1 MVFDANRF
9 LDAQAPVYDQVLA
22 ELQAG
27 RKKSH
32 WMWFIFP
39 QIRGLGRSFMAER
52 YAIFDVCEA
61 RAYLAHPLL
70 GTRLVECAQTLL
82 AHGDQSI
89 REIIGSPDDLKL
101 RSSMTL
107 FLAAQPDGPE
117 ASVFGRVLASFFEG
131 HQDDTT
137 LRLIAERDN
146 CAELT

>member
-1 MVFDANRF
+1 
-9 LDAQAPVYDQVLA
+9 
-22 ELQAG
+22 
-27 RKKSH
+27 
-32 WMWFIFP
+32 
-39 QIRGLGRSFMAER
+39 
-52 YAIFDVCEA
+52 
-61 RAYLAHPLL
+61 LL

-146 CAELT
+146 GAELT